1 MYFNKVLSTFSLA
14 LLSLG
19 PLNSLPVYAMEDPD
33 ATAAA
38 PAAAHSPFQRTPVKL
53 LDLPV
58 ELLDLI
64 AGYLPPSDLK
74 NLSETCRSFS
84 GVARDLRMKNFS
96 FSMRTIQPADAD
108 KFDLFLQRHSQ
119 CKDLKIS
126 DLNWDFLSA
135 SLVRLKAQ
143 DSDFSF
149 SCLESLVLE
158 KNAITPQMLH
168 EMNQTFFSMMP
179 QLKTLNLKRNH
190 IGPIGAQHL
199 AQSPYMH
206 KLIPGRTL
214 QY

>member
-1 MYFNKVLSTFSLA
+1 MYFNKILSAFSLA
-14 LLSLG
+14 LLSFG
-19 PLNSLPVYAMEDPD
+19 PLNSLPVCAMEDVE
-33 ATAAA
+33 AAA
-38 PAAAHSPFQRTPVKL
+38 SAAPSPFQKI
-53 LDLPV
+53 LDHTDILP
-58 ELLDLI
+58 LI
-64 AGYLPPSDLK
+64 AHYLPPSDGYR
-74 NLSETCRSFS
+74 LSETCSLIS
-84 GVARDLRMKNFS
+84 NIWRDLRMKNFS

-108 KFDLFLQRHSQ
+108 KFDLFLQRPSQ
-119 CKDLKIS
+119 RKDLKIS

-158 KNAITPQMLH
+158 KNAITPQVLH
-168 EMNQTFFSMMP
+168 EMNQTFFSRMP